1 MTTPE
6 HSLLVAFTI
15 VFVASQVLYLLGF
28 VADAY
33 ILSRPID
40 WVNMDEPIR
49 EPESEWPYIVLFY
62 PVLRE
67 LETTMRTTMLSLAK
81 IEYPKDRCRV
91 VAIPNSN
98 DAETIASLRR
108 LMAEFS
114 FLEMLEV
121 PPTSDPSW
129 QIVWD
134 AWDANPKAY
143 WWHQGRRAGVRD
155 LPPKKTRQL
164 IYALYHTAQALKHE
178 KNLAINYI
186 DADSCPPIDHF
197 KGALIGLKHYD
208 VLQSLNVVGNLNK
221 TQPAAWHAFDHM
233 AWDGWMYPHLSA
245 RGRQPFWVLGKGLFY
260 RVSDLLELGGFH
272 PWITIEDP
280 EIGLR
285 YWINGKRLGI
295 LKSPL
300 IEEVPET
307 WLEGITQRKRWV
319 CGFFQTLGAPL
330 RYLGYTPWQRFKAWL
345 IFAPCLSLGVNAIGL
360 LVGAIAFYAYVVH
373 DKWLPL
379 WTIDLAG
386 VDLAFL
392 VAVMGWLY
400 VNTWRRTKLVLTR
413 WPARVWYMLR
423 INPISAFIWW
433 FLWLIPLVIGFRMY
447 LLDEGLA
454 WQRTEKID
462 ANKLLIRRKLR
473 GAPIHPEVTLERG
486 RAMLINRSEDS
497 KLD

>member
-1 MTTPE
+1 
-6 HSLLVAFTI
+6 
-15 VFVASQVLYLLGF
+15 LYLLAF
-28 VADAY
+28 IVDAY
-33 ILSRPID
+33 ILTQPID
-40 WVNMDEPIR
+40 WVDMSEPIR
-49 EPESEWPYIVLFY
+49 EPESEWPYIILFY

-67 LETTMRTTMLSLAK
+67 LEATMRTTMLSLAK
-81 IEYPKDRCRV
+81 IAYPKDRCRV

-98 DAETIASLRR
+98 DADTIASLRR
-108 LMAEFS
+108 LMQEFS
-114 FLEMLEV
+114 FLELLEV
-121 PPTSDPSW
+121 PPTTDPSW

-164 IYALYHTAQALKHE
+164 IYALYHMAGALKHE
-178 KNLAINYI
+178 KQLVINYI
-186 DADSCPPIDHF
+186 DADSCPPVDHF
-197 KGALIGLKHYD
+197 KGAVIGLKHYD

-221 TQPAAWHAFDHM
+221 TQPAAWHGFDHM

-245 RGRQPFWVLGKGLFY
+245 HGRQPFFVLGKGLFY

-295 LKSPL
+295 LESPL

-307 WLEGITQRKRWV
+307 WIEGITQRKRWV
-319 CGFFQTLGAPL
+319 CGFFQSLGAPL
-330 RYLGYTPWQRFKAWL
+330 RYMGYTAWERFRAWT
-345 IFAPCLSLGVNAIGL
+345 IFLPCLSLSVNSFGL
-360 LVGAIAFYAYVVH
+360 LIGGTALYAYLAH

-379 WTIDLAG
+379 WTLDVAGMDLLL
-386 VDLAFL
+386 LAVL
-392 VAVMGWLY
+392 MGWLY

-413 WPARVWYMLR
+413 WQARVLYMLR

-447 LLDEGLA
+447 LLDQGLA

-462 ANKLLIRRKLR
+462 ANKLLIRRKLQR
-473 GAPIHPEVTLERG
+473 ARVQPDTTLERG
-486 RAMLINRSEDS
+486 QAALLVNRNEDV
-497 KLD
+497 KVE